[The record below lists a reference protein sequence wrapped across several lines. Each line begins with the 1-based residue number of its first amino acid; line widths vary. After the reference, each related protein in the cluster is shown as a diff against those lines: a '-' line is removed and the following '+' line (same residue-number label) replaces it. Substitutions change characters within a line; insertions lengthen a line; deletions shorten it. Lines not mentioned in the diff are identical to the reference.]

1 MERHR
6 IVKNKFKSGK
16 NRNLAT
22 IFRTR
27 VSNHQKVE
35 ILTRVVFLFWEQSRQ
50 QFIIRNRK
58 L

>member
-16 NRNLAT
+16 NRNLTT

-27 VSNHQKVE
+27 VSNHQKVQ
-35 ILTRVVFLFWEQSRQ
+35 ILTSVVFLFWEQSRQ